1 MKPFFQGKVDVFCAL
16 YAVLNGLKVTHQI
29 RTLQARDIFHEA
41 LLGISQSPKVFKAIL
56 EQKTDYIALVD
67 AMLNIQA
74 QKLPLI
80 VERPYEGM
88 QDRPPSP
95 AQFWS
100 TVSEWLEPN
109 RALHLEAPPKSR
121 VTRSTNKPEQI
132 VRGRAVIFRFIRY
145 LMPHTEPVNRHWTTA
160 YYMTDDELHFFD
172 CSLEENAIYSVK
184 EGAFV
189 TDCKKISS
197 HCLHCIEPHSLRLLA
212 PRTSVGNQW
221 S

>member
-1 MKPFFQGKVDVFCAL
+1 MKPFFQGKIDVFCAL

-29 RTLQARDIFHEA
+29 RTLQARDIFHET
-41 LLGISQSPKVFKAIL
+41 LLGISQNPKVFKAIL

-74 QKLPLI
+74 QKLSLT
-80 VERPYEGM
+80 VERPFEGT

-95 AQFWS
+95 AQFWQ
-100 TVSEWLEPN
+100 TVEEWLAPN
-109 RALHLEAPPKSR
+109 VSLNLSTPSKSR
-121 VTRSTNKPEQI
+121 VHRSNDI
-132 VRGRAVIFRFIRY
+132 SSNNMRGRAVIFRFIRY

-160 YYMTDDELHFFD
+160 YYINDDVLYFFD
-172 CSLEENAIYSVK
+172 CSLEESAIYNVK

-189 TDCKKISS
+189 TDCKNIST

-212 PRTSVGNQW
+212 PRIPTGLH
-221 S
+221 